1 MIVLA
6 KNNIPTRDMPTMSR
20 DELESEWHKAQEYF
34 YEVRAQKI
42 ETDRLY
48 IAAANQL
55 NTVERLMKKVERQE
69 AFSKR

>member
-6 KNNIPTRDMPTMSR
+6 KNNIPTTDVPTMTR
-20 DELESEWHKAQEYF
+20 DELESEWRKAKECF
-34 YEVRAQKI
+34 YEARAQKI

-48 IAAANQL
+48 VVAANQL
-55 NTVERLMKKVERQE
+55 NTLERLMKKVERQA

>member
-6 KNNIPTRDMPTMSR
+6 KNNSPTVDVPTMTR
-20 DELESEWHKAQEYF
+20 DELESEWRKANEYF
-34 YEVRAQKI
+34 YEARAQKV

-48 IAAANQL
+48 VAAANQL
-55 NTVERLMKKVERQE
+55 NILERLMKKVERQE

>member
-1 MIVLA
+1 MLVLT
-6 KNNIPTRDMPTMSR
+6 KNKIPTADVPTMTR
-20 DELESEWHKAQEYF
+20 DELEGEWRKANEYF

-48 IAAANQL
+48 VAAANQL
-55 NTVERLMKKVERQE
+55 NTLERLMKKVERQE

>member
-6 KNNIPTRDMPTMSR
+6 KNNIPTGDVPTMTR
-20 DELESEWHKAQEYF
+20 DELEIEWRKANESF
-34 YEVRAQKI
+34 FEARAQKV

-48 IAAANQL
+48 VAAANQL
-55 NTVERLMKKVERQE
+55 NTLERMMKKVERQA